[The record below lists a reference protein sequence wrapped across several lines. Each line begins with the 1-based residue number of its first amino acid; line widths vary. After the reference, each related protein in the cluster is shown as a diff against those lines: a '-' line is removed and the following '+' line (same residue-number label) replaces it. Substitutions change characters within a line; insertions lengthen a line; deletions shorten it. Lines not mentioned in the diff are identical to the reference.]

1 MQLTQLMQLQQR
13 LRMKSPKNGFSVRHP
28 ILFGFS
34 LLLMAVALLWGA
46 AAFFHGRLDLLGADW
61 IGVVNLQGT
70 IVKSLP
76 TVKFLRDLRRDD
88 SVKGVLLRVNSPG
101 GTIAPS
107 QELYHAVKRFAEVK
121 PIVASF
127 GTVAASGGYY
137 AAAPATKIIAS
148 SGSITGSI
156 GVKAEYASFY
166 QIMEKIGVKPIIIT
180 SGKMKAAGSPFVELT
195 PGQREYLTELIMDM
209 HNQFVSD
216 VATARKLDRK
226 DVAKIADGRAFTGR
240 EAKELGLVDRIGG
253 FEDSV
258 TVLKALCGIDGDVK
272 VIEGPEEEKPL
283 IKEILGY
290 IGIIPEGSATG
301 DGLIFSY

>member
-1 MQLTQLMQLQQR
+1 
-13 LRMKSPKNGFSVRHP
+13 MKNPKKGFSVRHP
-28 ILFGFS
+28 FLFGFS

-46 AAFFHGRLDLLGADW
+46 AAFFHGKVDLFNAGK
-61 IGVVNLQGT
+61 IGVVNVQGT
-70 IVKSLP
+70 ITKSLP
-76 TVKFLRDLRRDD
+76 TVKFLRELRRDPAI
-88 SVKGVLLRVNSPG
+88 KGVLLRINSPG

-137 AAAPATKIIAS
+137 AAAPATKIMAS

-156 GVKAEYASFY
+156 GVKAEYANFH
-166 QIMEKIGVKPIIIT
+166 QLMEKVGVKPIIIT
-180 SGKMKAAGSPFVELT
+180 SGKMKAAGSPYTELT
-195 PGQREYLTELIMDM
+195 PEQREYLTNLIMDM
-209 HNQFVSD
+209 HNQFVDD
-216 VATARKLDRK
+216 VASARKLDREQ
-226 DVAKIADGRAFTGR
+226 VEKIADGRAITGR

-258 TVLKALCGIDGDVK
+258 TVLKALCNIEGDVS

-283 IKEILGY
+283 LKEILGY
-290 IGIIPEGSATG
+290 IGIIPEGAAG
-301 DGLIFSY
+301 DGMTFSY

>member
-1 MQLTQLMQLQQR
+1 
-13 LRMKSPKNGFSVRHP
+13 MKNPKNGFSVRHP
-28 ILFGFS
+28 FLFGFS

-46 AAFFHGRLDLLGADW
+46 AAFFHGKVDFMTGGK
-61 IGVVNLQGT
+61 IGVVNVQGT
-70 IVKSLP
+70 IINSLP
-76 TVKFLRDLRRDD
+76 TVKFLRELRKDD
-88 SVKGVLLRVNSPG
+88 SVKGVLLRINSPG

-137 AAAPATKIIAS
+137 VAAPATQIMAS

-156 GVKAEYASFY
+156 GVKAEYANFH
-166 QIMEKIGVKPIIIT
+166 QLMEKVGVKPIIIT
-180 SGKMKAAGSPFVELT
+180 SGRMKAAGSPFSELT
-195 PGQREYLTELIMDM
+195 PEQREYLTNLIMDM

-216 VATARKLDRK
+216 VASARKLDREQVEK
-226 DVAKIADGRAFTGR
+226 VADGRAITGR

-258 TVLKALCGIDGDVK
+258 TVLKALCGLEGEVK
-272 VIEGPEEEKPL
+272 VVEGPEEKKPL

-290 IGIIPEGSATG
+290 LGITPEGAAIG

>member
-1 MQLTQLMQLQQR
+1 
-13 LRMKSPKNGFSVRHP
+13 MKNPKKGFSVRHP

-34 LLLMAVALLWGA
+34 LLIMAVALLWGA
-46 AAFFHGRLDLLGADW
+46 TAFFHGKVDFLSSDK
-61 IGVVNLQGT
+61 IGVVNVQGT
-70 IVKSLP
+70 ITNSLP

-137 AAAPATKIIAS
+137 AAAPATKIMAS

-166 QIMEKIGVKPIIIT
+166 QLMDKVGVKPIIIT
-180 SGKMKAAGSPFVELT
+180 SGKMKAAGSPFIELT
-195 PGQREYLTELIMDM
+195 PEQRGYLTALIMDM
-209 HNQFVSD
+209 HNQFVDD
-216 VATARKLDRK
+216 VAAARKLDREK
-226 DVAKIADGRAFTGR
+226 VEKIADGRAVTGR

-253 FEDSV
+253 FEDAV
-258 TVLKALCGIDGDVK
+258 TVLKALCDLEGSVS
-272 VIEGPEEEKPL
+272 VIEGPEVDKPL
-283 IKEILGY
+283 LKEILGY
-290 IGIIPEGSATG
+290 LGIVPEGSATG

>member
-1 MQLTQLMQLQQR
+1 
-13 LRMKSPKNGFSVRHP
+13 MKNPKNSFSVRHP
-28 ILFGFS
+28 FLFGFS

-46 AAFFHGRLDLLGADW
+46 AAFFHGKVDFMTGGK
-61 IGVVNLQGT
+61 IGVVNVQGT
-70 IVKSLP
+70 ITNSLP

-107 QELYHAVKRFAEVK
+107 QELYHAVKRVAEVK

-137 AAAPATKIIAS
+137 AAAPATQIIAS

-156 GVKAEYASFY
+156 GVKAEYANFH
-166 QIMEKIGVKPIIIT
+166 QLMDKLGVKPIIIT
-180 SGKMKAAGSPFVELT
+180 SGKMKAAGSPFAELT
-195 PGQREYLTELIMDM
+195 PEQREYLTNLIMDM
-209 HNQFVSD
+209 HDQFVSD
-216 VATARKLDRK
+216 VASARKLDLAQ
-226 DVAKIADGRAFTGR
+226 VEKIADGRAITGR
-240 EAKELGLVDRIGG
+240 KAKELGLVDRIGG

-258 TVLKALCGIDGDVK
+258 TVLKALCGLEGDVN

-283 IKEILGY
+283 IKQILGY
-290 IGIIPEGSATG
+290 LGIIPEGSATG

>member
-1 MQLTQLMQLQQR
+1 
-13 LRMKSPKNGFSVRHP
+13 MKNPKNGFSVRHP

-34 LLLMAVALLWGA
+34 LLIMAVALLWGA
-46 AAFFHGRLDLLGADW
+46 AAFFHGKVDFLSAGK
-61 IGVVNLQGT
+61 IGVVNVQGT
-70 IVKSLP
+70 IINSLP

-137 AAAPATKIIAS
+137 AAAPATKIMAS

-156 GVKAEYASFY
+156 GVKAEYANFH
-166 QIMEKIGVKPIIIT
+166 QLMEKVGVKPIVIT
-180 SGKMKAAGSPFVELT
+180 SGEMKAAGSPYSELT
-195 PGQREYLTELIMDM
+195 PQQREYLTALIMDM

-216 VATARKLDRK
+216 VSSARKLDREQ
-226 DVAKIADGRAFTGR
+226 VEKIADGRALTGR

-258 TVLKALCGIDGDVK
+258 TVLKALCDIEGDVN

-290 IGIIPEGSATG
+290 LGLAPTGSISG

>member
-1 MQLTQLMQLQQR
+1 
-13 LRMKSPKNGFSVRHP
+13 MKNPKNSFSVRHP
-28 ILFGFS
+28 FLFGFS

-46 AAFFHGRLDLLGADW
+46 AAFFHGKVDFMTGGK
-61 IGVVNLQGT
+61 IGVVNVQGT
-70 IVKSLP
+70 ITNSLS

-107 QELYHAVKRFAEVK
+107 QELYHAVKRVAEVK

-137 AAAPATKIIAS
+137 AAAPATQIIAS

-156 GVKAEYASFY
+156 GVKAEYANFH
-166 QIMEKIGVKPIIIT
+166 QLLDKLGVKPIIIT
-180 SGKMKAAGSPFVELT
+180 SGKMKAAGSPFAELT
-195 PGQREYLTELIMDM
+195 PEQREYLTNLIMDM
-209 HNQFVSD
+209 HDQFVSD
-216 VATARKLDRK
+216 VASARKLDLAQ
-226 DVAKIADGRAFTGR
+226 VEKIADGRAITGR
-240 EAKELGLVDRIGG
+240 KAKELGLVDRIGG

-258 TVLKALCGIDGDVK
+258 TVLKALCGLEGDVN

-283 IKEILGY
+283 IKQILGY
-290 IGIIPEGSATG
+290 LGIIPEGSATG

>member
-1 MQLTQLMQLQQR
+1 MQLLQR
-13 LRMKSPKNGFSVRHP
+13 LRMKNPKNGFSVRHP
-28 ILFGFS
+28 FLFGFS

-46 AAFFHGRLDLLGADW
+46 AAFFHGKVDLFSAGK
-61 IGVVNLQGT
+61 IGVVNVQGT
-70 IVKSLP
+70 IINSLP

-107 QELYHAVKRFAEVK
+107 QELYHAVKRLAEVK

-137 AAAPATKIIAS
+137 AAAPATKIMAS

-156 GVKAEYASFY
+156 GVKAEYANFH
-166 QIMEKIGVKPIIIT
+166 QLMEKVGVKPIIIT
-180 SGKMKAAGSPFVELT
+180 SGKMKAAGSPFSELT
-195 PGQREYLTELIMDM
+195 PEQREYLTNLIMDM
-209 HNQFVSD
+209 HNQFIDD
-216 VATARKLDRK
+216 VASARKLDREQ
-226 DVAKIADGRAFTGR
+226 VEKIADGRAITGR

-253 FEDSV
+253 FEESV
-258 TVLKALCGIDGDVK
+258 TVLKALCNIEGDVN
-272 VIEGPEEEKPL
+272 VIEGPEEKKPL

-290 IGIIPEGSATG
+290 LGITPEGSATG